1 MLIREYGN
9 AANSYGGINR
19 ICHENHMHVE
29 NKTITLTPYAFQLEA
44 SYVLE
49 EKKNVDLFCLII
61 FHHFPLLVMM
71 VTLSMKENL

>member
-49 EKKNVDLFCLII
+49 EKKMLIY
-61 FHHFPLLVMM
+61 FA
-71 VTLSMKENL
+71 

>member
-9 AANSYGGINR
+9 AAKSYGGINR

-49 EKKNVDLFCLII
+49 EKKTLIY
-61 FHHFPLLVMM
+61 FA
-71 VTLSMKENL
+71 